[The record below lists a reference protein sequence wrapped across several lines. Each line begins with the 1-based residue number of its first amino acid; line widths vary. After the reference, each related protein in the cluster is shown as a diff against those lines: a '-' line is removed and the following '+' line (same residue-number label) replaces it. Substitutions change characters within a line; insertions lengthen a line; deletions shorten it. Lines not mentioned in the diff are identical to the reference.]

1 MFWDSRVGPH
11 AAPVHLPA
19 GAKHLDLQALI
30 THAAQ
35 GPLILRDRWVS
46 TTTYATTYG
55 WVSAGIRRE
64 LTAPPPSEKR
74 TDETKGKRRT
84 ACYESEGRR
93 FGSCHA
99 CLGGSPILTGK
110 NKQEA
115 ILEVGV

>member
-1 MFWDSRVGPH
+1 MATELSLVSEKSSPGGGAIKVDPH

-35 GPLILRDRWVS
+35 GPSILRDRWVF

-64 LTAPPPSEKR
+64 LIAPPPSEKR
-74 TDETKGKRRT
+74 LDGPKGDQ
-84 ACYESEGRR
+84 
-93 FGSCHA
+93 
-99 CLGGSPILTGK
+99 TGL
-110 NKQEA
+110 N
-115 ILEVGV
+115 